1 MRDPEFV
8 ALRNRFLLGVV
19 ATLIIIIPL
28 LVFFINKYGDS
39 KSSVIKAIEK
49 KEDIVVLVSNKEC
62 DFCLNVEAV
71 LKDNNIEYIIFDK
84 VKEDKYEEILRKL
97 EFSDNYVT
105 VPGIFTLKKG
115 KLDLT
120 AMNLESTDDV
130 LEFVDFYEDG
140 VLDSEI
146 LRN

>member
-62 DFCLNVEAV
+62 DFCPKVEAV

-84 VKEDKYEEILRKL
+84 VKEDKYEEILQKL